1 MAAREALGDDGD
13 RLPWQRERVGVT
25 AGTWNAGTSALLEVL
40 RSVFFASPDE
50 APPAQFPS
58 TVANAPASQLGIL
71 EKLGG
76 PNMTFAEKQV
86 GGLRA
91 IAEAARMLISRRADA
106 VLACGADEGDWL
118 NAEGYSRLGALRTD
132 GRAGMALCEGA
143 AALVLALEPGPKPL
157 AALAGWSSAS
167 TAAPPYAYPD
177 DPHRHRSRLR
187 HGHRPGGIHAAQ
199 DRARGEHG
207 ERHPRARRARARGP
221 VAGFGPR
228 RPAAIG
234 AAERFGDGAA
244 AGTLRAM
251 IAALSVGR
259 RVRLRRWGPPARLA
273 GAGFPSVSGRARTAL
288 VAGSPAA
295 APRSPWSSPRSD
307 RSTANGRHA
316 RNQASSVGT
325 ILPTWVPGQYTLP
338 HRRHAMNRPAC
349 AATYGGTRSST
360 ASRRDLLEQARCNTS
375 SG

>member
-1 MAAREALGDDGD
+1 MRSAGAVTPAGTGVPALLRALADEGFHAAIGLPRPDAGPLPVAVCRDFSTAGVLPPLVARRLDRPSRMLAVAAREALATIGD
-13 RLPWQRERVGVT
+13 RLPWERERVGVT

-76 PNMTFAEKQV
+76 PNITFAEKQV

-91 IAEAARMLISRRADA
+91 IAEAARMLVSRRADA

-132 GRAGMALCEGA
+132 GRDGMALCEGA

-177 DPHRHRSRLR
+177 DPTAIVRACATAITRA
-187 HGHRPGGIHAAQ
+187 GITPRKIELVVSMANGIPKLAELELAALSQ
-199 DRARGEHG
+199 
-207 ERHPRARRARARGP
+207 
-221 VAGFGPR
+221 VFGPR
-228 RPAAIG
+228 RPAAVG

-251 IAALSVGR
+251 IAALSVGGATTPA
-259 RVRLRRWGPPARLA
+259 WGPPARLA

-288 VAGSPAA
+288 VCGLAGGGSALA
-295 APRSPWSSPRSD
+295 LVF
-307 RSTANGRHA
+307 TA
-316 RNQASSVGT
+316 V
-325 ILPTWVPGQYTLP
+325 
-338 HRRHAMNRPAC
+338 
-349 AATYGGTRSST
+349 
-360 ASRRDLLEQARCNTS
+360 
-375 SG
+375 